1 MHHGQELEHRL
12 SCGVKIYRSIMSPI
26 MHKRLD
32 MSWFARLRRAYPL
45 KLFSDPELPPLAFF
59 LNSHPSLKDL
69 AIGEIEFK
77 DTHCVRAQIIHA

>member
-12 SCGVKIYRSIMSPI
+12 SCGVKIYRLIMSPI

-59 LNSHPSLKDL
+59 LNAFTGLKDL
-69 AIGEIEFK
+69 AIWKVELEDPHRIG
-77 DTHCVRAQIIHA
+77 A